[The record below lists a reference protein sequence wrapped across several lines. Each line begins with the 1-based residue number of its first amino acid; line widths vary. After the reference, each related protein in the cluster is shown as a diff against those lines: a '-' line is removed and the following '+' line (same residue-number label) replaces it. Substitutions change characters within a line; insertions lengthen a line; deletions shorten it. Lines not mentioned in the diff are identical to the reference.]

1 MFGVLQNKNVLQ
13 SVPGIKSA
21 GKSAKKKPRTD
32 IMIRHQAIT
41 VSQQIVHYKRHLNY
55 YNQTTQLLAMT
66 IHSLMCLTSCL
77 VLSLR
82 P

>member
-21 GKSAKKKPRTD
+21 GKSAKKTRTD
-32 IMIRHQAIT
+32 IMIRNQAIT